1 MPCSIFDITFASMVS
16 SSRNIYLGTSL
27 AILATIIWS
36 GNFIVARG
44 ISEQIGPVSL
54 AFYRWLTATLIIAP
68 FAWKQYKAE
77 RAIVK
82 SNWKYV
88 FWTSLTGIAIFNTCV
103 YVAGHYTTAIN
114 LALIGTTS
122 SPVFSTIMAIVFLK
136 EKTNLFRLIGFG
148 LCISGIILLLSQG
161 SWETLAAFRFSK
173 GDLWVIAGA
182 LAFAI
187 YSILVRRKPAGISPI
202 NFLFVIF
209 AAGTGMLLPFYIAE
223 LFTTPAVSWNL
234 SLAGIILYLGAGASV
249 IAFLCWNRALQH
261 LGASKTV
268 LYGNLIPVFSVWEAV
283 IFLGEKITTIHLI
296 SGGLVIAGLVIA
308 NSIKTNTKT
317 STNYEVR
324 STKK

>member
-1 MPCSIFDITFASMVS
+1 MPLPKT
-16 SSRNIYLGTSL
+16 YLGTGL

-77 RAIVK
+77 QKIVK
-82 SNWKYV
+82 DSWKYL
-88 FWTSLTGIAIFNTCV
+88 FWVSLTGIALFNTCV

-136 EKTNLFRLIGFG
+136 EKTNLFRLLGFA
-148 LCISGIILLLSQG
+148 LCISGIILLLSKG

-173 GDLWVIAGA
+173 GDLWVIGGA
-182 LAFAI
+182 LAFAV

-209 AAGTGMLLPFYIAE
+209 AAGTIMLFPFYIAE
-223 LFTTPAVSWNL
+223 MRSTPEVSWNL
-234 SLAGIILYLGAGASV
+234 SLVSIILYLGAGASV
-249 IAFLCWNRALQH
+249 LAFLCWNRALEH
-261 LGASKTV
+261 LGASRTV

-283 IFLGEKITTIHLI
+283 LFLGETITTIHLI

-308 NSIKTNTKT
+308 NTIKP
-317 STNYEVR
+317 STRYELR
-324 STKK
+324 DTR